1 MLTRIGASFAAQLLS
16 LALSFADR
24 FLLVGILLRA
34 WGPAVYADWA
44 VLFASAGLLSLGEFG
59 LGIYFGNVWQRA
71 HASGETETFRR
82 MVQVSIFCYCLLACI
97 LATIALALAVAVS
110 GDLRQF
116 LSIDSLSRT
125 DTVVVF
131 LLLAAIS
138 ISGVLRGSIS
148 QIYRGRGEFARG
160 IMVSSLSLAA
170 SLSCAIIAGLLGVTP
185 VGLAIVY
192 VVCDLLAGSTII
204 VRDIS
209 HRHPDLRLRPAKPT
223 ATELADIVTHA
234 KWFAVQQG
242 VPIAW
247 LQTPVLL
254 LGGLGVTGG
263 ALVSFVIL
271 RTLVNTARQMGMM
284 LALSAGVE
292 IAPAF
297 HQGNR
302 EHIAGQLSAV
312 ATTLAAM
319 VGALT
324 AGMVLLAEDFVG
336 LWTGRRDLFD
346 AWTLFW
352 LGAAAVIATPA
363 IPLGTLFM
371 LGNRPKP
378 AALANLMQ
386 LGIGIVACAALAAR
400 FGAAGAAG
408 GLALGEA
415 VASGIVLPIF
425 AQRHFGIDTPRYM
438 TACMRAFLASVVWCG
453 VVGGLAKLL
462 IGSATPATFVVCA
475 ALWGLFGLAPA
486 IAMSLPRPQ
495 RSRLKHA
502 LVTATTRLLRRPRS

>member
-1 MLTRIGASFAAQLLS
+1 MLTRIGTSFAAQLLS

-59 LGIYFGNVWQRA
+59 LGIYFGNVWQRT
-71 HASGETETFRR
+71 HASGEAKKFRR
-82 MVQVSIFCYCLLACI
+82 MVQVSIFCYCLLACL
-97 LATIALALAVAVS
+97 LATIALAVALS
-110 GDLRQF
+110 GDLRQL
-116 LSIDSLSRT
+116 LSIGNLSRT
-125 DTVVVF
+125 DTVMVF

-170 SLSCAIIAGLLGVTP
+170 SLSCAIIAGLLGVTL
-185 VGLAIVY
+185 VGLAVVY
-192 VVCDLLAGSTII
+192 VVCDLLAGSAVI

-209 HRHPDLRLRPAKPT
+209 HRHPDLRLRPARPT
-223 ATELADIVTHA
+223 AAELADIVTHA
-234 KWFAVQQG
+234 KWYAVQQG
-242 VPIAW
+242 APIAW
-247 LQTPVLL
+247 LQLPVLL
-254 LGGLGVTGG
+254 LGGLGVTGST
-263 ALVSFVIL
+263 LVSFVIL
-271 RTLVNTARQMGMM
+271 RTLVNTTRGLAMM
-284 LALSAGVE
+284 ASLSAGVE
-292 IAPAF
+292 IAPAL
-297 HQGNR
+297 HRGER

-324 AGMVLLAEDFVG
+324 VGMALLAEDFVG

-378 AALANLMQ
+378 AALANLVQ
-386 LGIGIVACAALAAR
+386 LGIGIVACAALAGR
-400 FGAAGAAG
+400 YGAAGAAG
-408 GLALGEA
+408 GLALGELA
-415 VASGIVLPIF
+415 ASGLLLPIA
-425 AQRHFGIDTPRYM
+425 AQRHFGIDTPLYIA
-438 TACMRAFLASVVWCG
+438 ACVRAFLASAIWCG
-453 VVGGLAKLL
+453 VVGGLAVLL

-495 RSRLKHA
+495 RNRLKLA
-502 LVTATTRLLRRPRS
+502 LVTAATRLLRRPRS